1 MQITLTRRRTAR
13 FAVPLALVALVA
25 AGCGRAG
32 TTADAAK
39 PSGDADTAAV
49 RAAERF
55 LAPYKGKADVW
66 KGPTTSPPAAKGKTI
81 VFLNR
86 YTFSETN
93 SYVIKTARQA
103 AAALGWKFVAL
114 DVSKDFDAGVA
125 QAVAMKPD
133 GLFSQVTE
141 GDTDVKALQRIAD
154 SKIPHVEFTV
164 GTTDYNKNN
173 PGITHIV
180 DYHFY
185 EQGQLAAAQAV
196 VQTGGRA
203 KLGLFHAAANSSNR
217 QEIQGIKDYFAKY
230 GGGSVAKE
238 NVVADGVIGTP
249 QLGQAAVAFLQGNPQ
264 INVLWHEF
272 DGIALGAVPALKAAG
287 LSKVPQISHEGDA
300 PNLDFVRD
308 GAGQVADV
316 AVSYG
321 WATWAAF
328 DDLNRI
334 FNGLEPPADDGIPV
348 RVLTKDNLPPRG
360 QRFEGDLDYAARY
373 KKLWKVG

>member
-1 MQITLTRRRTAR
+1 MHRIR
-13 FAVPLALVALVA
+13 FAVPLALAVLLA

-32 TTADAAK
+32 DGASGAASPSGAKNEAAVKAAK
-39 PSGDADTAAV
+39 D
-49 RAAERF
+49 F
-55 LAPYKGKADVW
+55 LAPYTGKADAW
-66 KGPTTSPPAAKGKTI
+66 KGPASSPPAAKNKTI

-93 SYVIKTARQA
+93 SYVIRTARQA

-114 DVSKDFDAGVA
+114 DVSKDFDAGVT

-141 GDTDVKALQRIAD
+141 GDTDVKALQRIAE

-185 EQGQLAAAQAV
+185 EQGQIAAAQAV
-196 VQTGGRA
+196 VETGGDAR
-203 KLGLFHAAANSSNR
+203 LGLFRAAPNSSNR

-230 GGGSVAKE
+230 GGGKIAKD
-238 NVVADGVIGTP
+238 NVIADNVIGTP
-249 QLGQAAVAFLQGNPQ
+249 RLGQAAVAFLQGNPQ
-264 INVLWHEF
+264 VNVVWHEF

-287 LSKVPQISHEGDA
+287 LSKIPQISHEGDA
-300 PNLDFVRD
+300 PNLDFVRG

-328 DDLNRI
+328 DAFNRL
-334 FNGLEPPADDGIPV
+334 FNKVQPPADDGIPV
-348 RVLTKDNLPPRG
+348 RVLTKDNLPPAG
-360 QRFEGDLDYAARY
+360 QRFEGDLDYAAQY
-373 KKLWKVG
+373 KKLWGVG